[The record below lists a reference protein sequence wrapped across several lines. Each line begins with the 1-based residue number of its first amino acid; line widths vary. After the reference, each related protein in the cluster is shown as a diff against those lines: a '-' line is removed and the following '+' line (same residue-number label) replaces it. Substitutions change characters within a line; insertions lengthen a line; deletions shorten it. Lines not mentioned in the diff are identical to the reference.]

1 MKSANMLTYHIE
13 EALHVWLPNYYCC
26 RIRSSWRAMTGVKPR
41 SGGQVSSW
49 SRVMGHS

>member
-1 MKSANMLTYHIE
+1 MFDLTIIIVAVYIS
-13 EALHVWLPNYYCC
+13 
-26 RIRSSWRAMTGVKPR
+26 SSWRAMTGVKPR